1 MGMTTRTAEIDR
13 SGTSGVRQARRNRA
27 KAFAKRFIAEF
38 RDDDVTGL
46 ASEIAYNVIFAIPP
60 LIILTITIASLIN
73 QFTDVPIVENLR
85 TIVQEQAPG
94 EAQDVLNLLIDNAV
108 AQMSGGLASFGAI
121 FTALLA
127 VWSGSNAV
135 NSLVK
140 SFNRAYDVKE
150 QRGMIR
156 LRLTTLGLTLL
167 MAVLVNLAFVL
178 FVFGGSIG
186 EWVANLVGLGSLF
199 TTIWNIARWPLGVI
213 FFMFVLAILYY
224 AGPNV
229 KQSFRWISPGSIVA
243 TILWLI
249 AVFGFRV
256 YLQFSNPGSAY
267 GVFGGV
273 IVLLFFLYVSGIIFV
288 IGAELNAML
297 QKRYDEETVRDRA
310 QHPEKLEDEEDRLE
324 ARQQAVALQ
333 ARGSDVTM
341 PAPASGTDT
350 PSTPYAHHSGN
361 RIAALLAAL
370 LAASAAAGALAGWL
384 LRGRSGATS

>member
-1 MGMTTRTAEIDR
+1 M
-13 SGTSGVRQARRNRA
+13 
-27 KAFAKRFIAEF
+27 
-38 RDDDVTGL
+38 
-46 ASEIAYNVIFAIPP
+46 
-60 LIILTITIASLIN
+60 
-73 QFTDVPIVENLR
+73 
-85 TIVQEQAPG
+85 
-94 EAQDVLNLLIDNAV
+94 
-108 AQMSGGLASFGAI
+108 
-121 FTALLA
+121 
-127 VWSGSNAV
+127 
-135 NSLVK
+135 
-140 SFNRAYDVKE
+140 
-150 QRGMIR
+150 
-156 LRLTTLGLTLL
+156 
-167 MAVLVNLAFVL
+167 
-178 FVFGGSIG
+178 
-186 EWVANLVGLGSLF
+186 
-199 TTIWNIARWPLGVI
+199 
-213 FFMFVLAILYY
+213 LAILYY

-229 KQSFRWISPGSIVA
+229 KQSFRWISPGSVGA

-256 YLQFSNPGSAY
+256 YLLFTNPGSAY

-324 ARQQAVALQ
+324 ARQQAAALQ

-384 LRGRSGATS
+384 LRGRRGATS